1 MLETD
6 LTDQDL
12 DAPLPPLPP
21 VEQVNGNRSRFA
33 LIASMASGESL
44 TIRQL
49 LGRLAGGRGHW
60 VLVGPP
66 EQVAESMATWFSTRA
81 ADGFNVMAPQLPAGL
96 ETFVEY
102 VVPVLRRR
110 GLFRTGYTART
121 LRGHYGIPR
130 PVGGP
135 LAGKLWTR

>member
-1 MLETD
+1 
-6 LTDQDL
+6 
-12 DAPLPPLPP
+12 
-21 VEQVNGNRSRFA
+21 
-33 LIASMASGESL
+33 MASGESL

-49 LGRLAGGRGHW
+49 LGAAHGGRGHW

-66 EQVAESMATWFSTRA
+66 ERVADSLATWFGTRA

-130 PVGGP
+130 PARPRPARPRPSGRPGQT
-135 LAGKLWTR
+135 AGA